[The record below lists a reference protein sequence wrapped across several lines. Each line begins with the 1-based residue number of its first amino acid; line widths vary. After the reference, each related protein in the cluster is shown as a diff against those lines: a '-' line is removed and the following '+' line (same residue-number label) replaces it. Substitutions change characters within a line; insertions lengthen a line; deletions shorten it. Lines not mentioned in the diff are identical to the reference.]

1 VWEIK
6 HLELQEDFHKLE
18 RGGGGCSNKSHAI
31 ELIATHL
38 RRIPGLGSKGIEE

>member
-1 VWEIK
+1 ME
-6 HLELQEDFHKLE
+6 HLALKEDFQKLE
-18 RGGGGCSNKSHAI
+18 RGGGGCSNKSQAI